1 MYIPDP
7 NFSVPDPNFCIPD
20 PRSKRHR
27 ISDIDPEC
35 LFSIWIFSYPGSR
48 GFKKAPD
55 PGPGS
60 ATLEVLK
67 MAGLCLGA
75 ISVEDEDGR
84 VIKLDPE
91 DQALRTMV
99 ANTLLTPSY
108 REK

>member
-1 MYIPDP
+1 MIQNVYPVSGFFSIPDP
-7 NFSVPDPNFCIPD
+7 G
-20 PRSKRHR
+20 R
-27 ISDIDPEC
+27 
-35 LFSIWIFSYPGSR
+35 
-48 GFKKAPD
+48 FKKAPD
-55 PGPGS
+55 PGSGS
-60 ATLEVLK
+60 ATPEVK

-91 DQALRTMV
+91 DQAHRTMV